1 MHNKGCP
8 VRCWGLTVALLLA
21 GPAVFATDFDFDGE
35 FTYDNDVALLD
46 FTVGAASTVT
56 VFTSSWIQ
64 GHPPFGFDP
73 VVGLWDGMG
82 NLLAVQDDADMTGT
96 ALSNGVWYDYG
107 EWDVYF
113 DRFLAAGDYQ
123 LSLTQFD
130 NDPLGITLSAGF
142 RRDGNPSFTT
152 VWGDEPYFNG
162 IFDNTDNGIFDPEDP
177 RSPHWALHVINV
189 APAQTV
195 PEPSTW
201 LLFGVGG
208 LAIARL
214 RRRR

>member
-8 VRCWGLTVALLLA
+8 VGCWGLTVALLLA
-21 GPAVFATDFDFDGE
+21 GPAVFATDFDFSGE

-64 GHPPFGFDP
+64 GHPPLGFDP
-73 VVGLWDGMG
+73 IVGLWDDVG
-82 NLLAVQDDADMTGT
+82 NLLGVQDDGFVTGST
-96 ALSNGVWYDYG
+96 LSNGVSYSHG

-113 DRFLAAGDYQ
+113 DVFLGAGDYR

-130 NDPLGITLSAGF
+130 NNPRGFTLSEGF
-142 RRDGNPSFTT
+142 EHDGEPDFTSA
-152 VWGDEPYFNG
+152 WGPYPRFNG
-162 IFDNTDNGIFDPEDP
+162 RFDQDDL
-177 RSPHWALHVINV
+177 RSPDWALHVTNV

-214 RRRR
+214 RRRP